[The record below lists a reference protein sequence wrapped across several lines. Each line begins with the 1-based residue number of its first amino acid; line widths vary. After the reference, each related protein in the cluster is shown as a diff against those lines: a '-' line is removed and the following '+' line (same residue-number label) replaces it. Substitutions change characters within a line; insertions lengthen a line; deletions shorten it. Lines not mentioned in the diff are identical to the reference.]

1 MLFRN
6 PGFPQ
11 LRFKLVLLLGKQC
24 YKSEFFSDVKSLKII
39 NLQNLICVILC
50 LTAFTIITISISFL
64 LFTPLGHDIFAL
76 IEKTEMKNGN
86 RSTKRNNKKYGSLEE
101 VPLFD
106 HDYIISR
113 LFDSIFEM
121 DTGRTILTK
130 KIKTSKT
137 NNINSKTKK
146 GKK

>member
-1 MLFRN
+1 MFN
-6 PGFPQ
+6 
-11 LRFKLVLLLGKQC
+11 
-24 YKSEFFSDVKSLKII
+24 
-39 NLQNLICVILC
+39 C
-50 LTAFTIITISISFL
+50 LYNNYYFNFISF
-64 LFTPLGHDIFAL
+64 FTPLGHDIFAL
-76 IEKTEMKNGN
+76 IEKTQMKNGN

-101 VPLFD
+101 VSLFD

>member
-1 MLFRN
+1 
-6 PGFPQ
+6 
-11 LRFKLVLLLGKQC
+11 
-24 YKSEFFSDVKSLKII
+24 
-39 NLQNLICVILC
+39 
-50 LTAFTIITISISFL
+50 
-64 LFTPLGHDIFAL
+64 
-76 IEKTEMKNGN
+76 MKNEI
-86 RSTKRNNKKYGSLEE
+86 KKIKKQNKKGGSQKEIS
-101 VPLFD
+101 LFD

-130 KIKTSKT
+130 KIRTSKT